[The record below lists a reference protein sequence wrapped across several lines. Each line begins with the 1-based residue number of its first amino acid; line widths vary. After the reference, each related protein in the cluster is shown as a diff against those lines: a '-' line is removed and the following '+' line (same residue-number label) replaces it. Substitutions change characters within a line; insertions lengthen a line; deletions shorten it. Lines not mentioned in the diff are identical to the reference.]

1 VSLVALVVSISV
13 MVVYL
18 TGQSVTSGAAVVVP
32 FTSMVNCNA
41 ALPYVLKQASV
52 SAAFC
57 VDTSRVPA
65 R

>member
-1 VSLVALVVSISV
+1 
-13 MVVYL
+13 
-18 TGQSVTSGAAVVVP
+18 VVVP

>member
-1 VSLVALVVSISV
+1 VSLAALVVSISV
-13 MVVYL
+13 MVVTV
-18 TGQSVTSGAAVVVP
+18 TGGGAVVVP
-32 FTSMVNCNA
+32 FTSMHNCTE
-41 ALPYVLKQASV
+41 ALAYVLKQASV

>member
-1 VSLVALVVSISV
+1 

-18 TGQSVTSGAAVVVP
+18 TGQSITSGAAVVVP
-32 FTSMVNCNA
+32 FTSMVNCTE

-57 VDTSRVPA
+57 VDTSRVPV

>member
-1 VSLVALVVSISV
+1 VSLVALVVSIAV
-13 MVVYL
+13 MVV
-18 TGQSVTSGAAVVVP
+18 TVAGGAVVIP
-32 FTSMVNCNA
+32 FTSMHNCNE
-41 ALPYVLKQASV
+41 ALAYVLKQGSV

>member
-13 MVVYL
+13 MVVTV
-18 TGQSVTSGAAVVVP
+18 TGSGAVVIP
-32 FTSMVNCNA
+32 FTSMSNCTT
-41 ALPYVLKQASV
+41 ALAYVLKQGSV